1 MNAKQSKK
9 LRRTIRFELR
19 KSPILDQAVKTQI
32 EFLVNEN
39 NFLKALNK
47 QYAGIINHLRKELK
61 QHEQSSVVN
70 KDPQS
75 EGPQT
80 PELGEGTVN
89 QVGSGAA
96 QGQDSVN
103 G

>member
-1 MNAKQSKK
+1 MNAKQAKK

-32 EFLVNEN
+32 EFLVSEN
-39 NFLKALNK
+39 NFLKALNHS
-47 QYAGIINHLRKELK
+47 YVNMIHGLRKELK
-61 QHEQSSVVN
+61 KYEQGSIVN

-75 EGPQT
+75 EGSQT
-80 PELGEGTVN
+80 TELGEGTADR
-89 QVGSGAA
+89 VGSGTS
-96 QGQDSVN
+96 QGQDGVN